1 MRVLVTGANGFVGE
15 HAVAVLRSRG
25 HTVIAGTLGGEQVA
39 DAISCALDVR
49 DTGSIDHAVRE
60 HAPEGILH
68 LAAIAFVPAAQKDP
82 QLAFATNA
90 GGTLNLLHAARRTA
104 PACRVIL
111 VSTAEVYGPAP
122 PERMPLSEELP
133 MRPATL
139 YGASKASAEHLARAF
154 ANEGLDVVI
163 LRPFNHIG
171 PGQKEPYVV
180 ASFAAQIAALERQG
194 GGVLR
199 HGNLDAQRDFLDVRD
214 VVRGYAMAL
223 EAERGRLI
231 SGQPYNL
238 CAGQGV
244 TIGSIVKE
252 LAARARCE
260 VRTEIDPARLRKVD
274 VPVYI
279 GDPSRFR
286 TALGFAPE
294 IPFARTLDDI
304 LGAVRGAT

>member
-25 HTVIAGTLGGEQVA
+25 HTVVAATLGGERVA
-39 DAISCALDVR
+39 DATPCALDVR
-49 DTGSIDHAVRE
+49 DGGVVDRVIQE

-82 QLAFATNA
+82 ELAFATNA
-90 GGTLNLLHAARRTA
+90 GGTLNVLHAARRSA
-104 PACRVIL
+104 SACRVIL

-122 PERMPLSEELP
+122 PERMPLSEDLP

-154 ANEGLDVVI
+154 ANEGLDVVV

-194 GGVLR
+194 GGVVK

-214 VVRGYAMAL
+214 VVRGYALAL
-223 EAERGRLI
+223 EAPRGCLTP
-231 SGQPYNL
+231 GQPYNL
-238 CAGQGV
+238 CAGVGT
-244 TIGSIVKE
+244 TIGSIVSQ

-274 VPVYI
+274 VPIYI

-294 IPFARTLDDI
+294 IPFDRTLDDI
-304 LGAVRGAT
+304 LSAARAAT